1 MTKSNASTYGP
12 SALAEDGA
20 VRPTRQNATVQT
32 RLNLRRIFME
42 ALLFDVRDVNNPD
55 PALPQPRPSD
65 KISAWPAFLKSAFR
79 ISWRTLLSPA
89 IKSPLRLF
97 VYF

>member
-12 SALAEDGA
+12 SALAGDGA

-32 RLNLRRIFME
+32 RLNLRRIFIE

-55 PALPQPRPSD
+55 SALPQPRPSD
-65 KISAWPAFLKSAFR
+65 KISAWSAFLKSAFR
-79 ISWRTLLSPA
+79 ISWRTLRRGQQE
-89 IKSPLRLF
+89 SPLRVF